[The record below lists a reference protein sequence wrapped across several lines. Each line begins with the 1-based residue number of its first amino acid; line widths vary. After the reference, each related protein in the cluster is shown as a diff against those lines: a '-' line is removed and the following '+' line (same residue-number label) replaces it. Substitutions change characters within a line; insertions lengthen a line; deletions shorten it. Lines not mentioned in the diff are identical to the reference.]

1 MLLVS
6 IFTGWLLSASF
17 PPIGRWYL
25 APLAISIWIW
35 ILHKGTRSI
44 RNTFI
49 VAFTFNA
56 FLLHWSSTYV
66 GSIPWLILCL
76 GESLLFLPLA
86 WARKKRIVFFPAIF
100 LVLEQFR
107 SIFPFEGFAW
117 GRLAYGQADAPY
129 REVVALGGVSLL
141 TSVIT
146 CIGITLFFVRAQFKI
161 AAIYGS
167 VISLLII
174 SVNTLPTIESIG
186 NFKSL
191 LVQGNVA
198 QLGLDFN
205 SRAKVVFNMHVKETL
220 RAVREQDDY
229 DVIIWPENS
238 VDVDPYKSLEVQNS
252 LASLNKLSNKPI
264 IIGAVLSSSNKVE
277 NASIMWNKGA
287 VSTYIKAH
295 LTPFGEYIPFR
306 SIARYFSPFVD
317 DVKDFSPGTSDV
329 VHNINNAILGPIICY
344 EIIDDSYINGI
355 SGKSNLLVVQTN
367 NATFGTSAQSAQQLS
382 ISRIRAIENHR
393 DLLSVSTTGISA
405 VIDSQGNIVKSTL
418 SNQPDHLF
426 ADSKLYSGQT
436 VANKLGN
443 WTFWLTLMG
452 LGILGFIARRVY
464 DAASI

>member
-25 APLAISIWIW
+25 APLAISLWIW
-35 ILHKGTRSI
+35 ILQKGKRSI
-44 RNTFI
+44 INTFV
-49 VAFTFNA
+49 VAFAFNA

-66 GSIPWLILCL
+66 GNIPWLILCL

-100 LVLEQFR
+100 LLLEQIR

-117 GRLAYGQADAPY
+117 GRLAFGQSDAPY
-129 REVVALGGVSLL
+129 REVVAMGGVSLL
-141 TSVIT
+141 TSVVT
-146 CIGITLFFVRAQFKI
+146 CIGITLFFVKRQFKI

-167 VISLLII
+167 VVILLIL
-174 SVNTLPTIESIG
+174 SVAALPSIQSIG

-191 LVQGNVA
+191 LVQGNVP

-205 SRAKVVFNMHVKETL
+205 SRAKAVFNMHVKETI
-220 RAVREQDDY
+220 RAIKENEDFNL
-229 DVIIWPENS
+229 IIWPENS
-238 VDVDPYKSLEVQNS
+238 VDVDPFRNADVRSSLSAINEETG
-252 LASLNKLSNKPI
+252 KPI
-264 IIGAVLSSSNKVE
+264 IIGAVLGTDKRIE
-277 NASIMWNKGA
+277 NASLLWDKGE
-287 VSTYIKAH
+287 VSTYIKQH
-295 LTPFGEYIPFR
+295 LTPFGEYIPLR

-317 DVKDFSPGTSDV
+317 DVQDFSPGTSDI
-329 VHNINNAILGPIICY
+329 VHNVDNALLGPIICY
-344 EIIDDSYINGI
+344 ELIDDSYINGI
-355 SGKSNLLVVQTN
+355 SRQSNLLVVQTN

-393 DLLSVSTTGISA
+393 DLVSVSTTGISA
-405 VIDSQGNIVKSTL
+405 VIDSQGDIVKSTT

-436 VANKLGN
+436 VSNKLGN
-443 WTFWLTLMG
+443 WAFWLTLVG
-452 LGILGFIARRVY
+452 LGIVGFIARRVY
-464 DAASI
+464 D

>member
-25 APLAISIWIW
+25 APLAISLWIW
-35 ILHKGTRSI
+35 ILQKGKRSI
-44 RNTFI
+44 INTFV

-66 GSIPWLILCL
+66 GNIPWLILCL

-86 WARKKRIVFFPAIF
+86 WARKKQIVFFPAIF
-100 LVLEQFR
+100 LLLEQIR

-117 GRLAYGQADAPY
+117 GRLAFGQVDAPY
-129 REVVALGGVSLL
+129 REVVAMGGVSLL
-141 TSVIT
+141 TSLVT
-146 CIGITLFFVRAQFKI
+146 CIGITLFFVKRQFKI

-167 VISLLII
+167 VVVLLILSI
-174 SVNTLPTIESIG
+174 AALPSIQSIG

-191 LVQGNVA
+191 LVQGNVP

-205 SRAKVVFNMHVKETL
+205 SRAKAVFNMHVKVTI
-220 RAVREQDDY
+220 RAIKENEDFNL
-229 DVIIWPENS
+229 IIWPENS
-238 VDVDPYKSLEVQNS
+238 VDVDPFRNADVRSSLSAINEETG
-252 LASLNKLSNKPI
+252 KPI
-264 IIGAVLSSSNKVE
+264 IIGAVLGADKRIE
-277 NASIMWNKGA
+277 NTSLLWNKGA
-287 VSTYIKAH
+287 VSTYIKRH
-295 LTPFGEYIPFR
+295 LTPFGEYIPLR

-329 VHNINNAILGPIICY
+329 VHNVDNAVLGPIICY
-344 EIIDDSYINGI
+344 ELIDDSYINRM
-355 SGKSNLLVVQTN
+355 SRQSNLLVVQTN

-393 DLLSVSTTGISA
+393 DLVSVSTTGISA
-405 VIDSQGNIVKSTL
+405 VIDSQGNIVQSTT

-443 WTFWLTLMG
+443 WAFWLTLVG

-464 DAASI
+464 D

>member
-25 APLAISIWIW
+25 APLAISLWIW
-35 ILHKGTRSI
+35 ILHKGKRSI
-44 RNTFI
+44 INTFV

-66 GSIPWLILCL
+66 GNIPWLILCL

-100 LVLEQFR
+100 LLLEQIR

-117 GRLAYGQADAPY
+117 VRLAFGQADAPY
-129 REVVALGGVSLL
+129 REVVAMGGVSLL
-141 TSVIT
+141 TSVVT
-146 CIGITLFFVRAQFKI
+146 CIGITLFFVKRQFKI

-167 VISLLII
+167 VVILLIL
-174 SVNTLPTIESIG
+174 SVAALPSIQSIG
-186 NFKSL
+186 NFKSV
-191 LVQGNVA
+191 LVQGNVP

-205 SRAKVVFNMHVKETL
+205 SRAKAVFNMHVKETL
-220 RAVREQDDY
+220 RAIQEKEDFNL
-229 DVIIWPENS
+229 IIWPENS
-238 VDVDPYKSLEVQNS
+238 VDVDPFRNADVRSSLSAINEETG
-252 LASLNKLSNKPI
+252 KPI
-264 IIGAVLSSSNKVE
+264 IIGAVLGTDKRIE
-277 NASIMWNKGA
+277 NASLLWDKGE
-287 VSTYIKAH
+287 VSTYIKQH
-295 LTPFGEYIPFR
+295 LTPFGEYIPLR

-317 DVKDFSPGTSDV
+317 DVQDFSPGTSV
-329 VHNINNAILGPIICY
+329 IVHNVDNALLGPIICY
-344 EIIDDSYINGI
+344 ELIDDSYINGV
-355 SGKSNLLVVQTN
+355 SRQSNLLVVQTN
-367 NATFGTSAQSAQQLS
+367 NATFGTTAQSAQQLS
-382 ISRIRAIENHR
+382 ISRVRAIENHR
-393 DLLSVSTTGISA
+393 DLVSVSTTGISA
-405 VIDSQGNIVKSTL
+405 VIDSQGDIVQSTT

-443 WTFWLTLMG
+443 WAFWLTLVG

-464 DAASI
+464 D

>member
-25 APLAISIWIW
+25 APLAISLWIW
-35 ILHKGTRSI
+35 ILHKGKRSI
-44 RNTFI
+44 INTFA

-66 GSIPWLILCL
+66 GIIPWLILCL

-86 WARKKRIVFFPAIF
+86 WARNKRIVFFPAIF
-100 LVLEQFR
+100 LALEQIR

-117 GRLAYGQADAPY
+117 GRLAFGQADAPY
-129 REVVALGGVSLL
+129 REVVAIGGVSLL
-141 TSVIT
+141 TSVVT
-146 CIGITLFFVRAQFKI
+146 CVGITLFFVKRRFKI

-167 VISLLII
+167 VVVLLILSI
-174 SVNTLPTIESIG
+174 AALPSIQSIG

-191 LVQGNVA
+191 LVQGNVP

-205 SRAKVVFNMHVKETL
+205 SRAKAVFNMHVKETR
-220 RAVREQDDY
+220 RAIKEKEDFNL
-229 DVIIWPENS
+229 IIWPENS
-238 VDVDPYKSLEVQNS
+238 VDVDPFRNADVRSSLSAINEETG
-252 LASLNKLSNKPI
+252 KPI
-264 IIGAVLSSSNKVE
+264 IIGAVLGTDIRIE
-277 NASIMWNKGA
+277 NASILWDKGA
-287 VSTYIKAH
+287 VSTYIKQH
-295 LTPFGEYIPFR
+295 LTPFGEYIPLR

-317 DVKDFSPGTSDV
+317 DVQDFSPGTSDI
-329 VHNINNAILGPIICY
+329 VHNVDNALLGPIICY
-344 EIIDDSYINGI
+344 ELIDDSYINGI
-355 SGKSNLLVVQTN
+355 SRRSNLLVVQTN

-393 DLLSVSTTGISA
+393 DLVSVSTTGISA
-405 VIDSQGNIVKSTL
+405 VIDSQGNIVQSTT

-443 WTFWLTLMG
+443 WAFWLTLVG

-464 DAASI
+464 D

>member
-25 APLAISIWIW
+25 APLAISLWIW
-35 ILHKGTRSI
+35 ILHKGKRSI
-44 RNTFI
+44 INTFV

-66 GSIPWLILCL
+66 GIIPWLILCL

-86 WARKKRIVFFPAIF
+86 WARNKRIVFFPAIF
-100 LVLEQFR
+100 LALEQIR

-117 GRLAYGQADAPY
+117 GRLAFGQADAPY
-129 REVVALGGVSLL
+129 REVVAMGGVSLL
-141 TSVIT
+141 TSVVT
-146 CIGITLFFVRAQFKI
+146 CLGITLFFVKRRFKKM

-167 VISLLII
+167 VVVLLILSI
-174 SVNTLPTIESIG
+174 AALPSIQSIG

-191 LVQGNVA
+191 LVQGNVP

-205 SRAKVVFNMHVKETL
+205 SRAKAVFNMHVKETL
-220 RAVREQDDY
+220 RAIKEKEDFNL
-229 DVIIWPENS
+229 IIWPENS
-238 VDVDPYKSLEVQNS
+238 VDVDPFRNADIRSSLSAINEETG
-252 LASLNKLSNKPI
+252 KPI
-264 IIGAVLSSSNKVE
+264 IIGAVLGTDIRIE
-277 NASIMWNKGA
+277 NASILWDKGA
-287 VSTYIKAH
+287 VSTYIKQH
-295 LTPFGEYIPFR
+295 LTPFGEYIPLR

-317 DVKDFSPGTSDV
+317 DVQDFSPGTNDV
-329 VHNINNAILGPIICY
+329 VHNVDNALLGPIICY
-344 EIIDDSYINGI
+344 ELIDDSYINRI
-355 SGKSNLLVVQTN
+355 SRQSNLLVVQTN
-367 NATFGTSAQSAQQLS
+367 NATFGTTAQSAQQLS

-393 DLLSVSTTGISA
+393 DLVSVSTTGISA
-405 VIDSQGNIVKSTL
+405 VIDSQGDIVQSTT

-443 WTFWLTLMG
+443 WAFWLTLVG

-464 DAASI
+464 D